1 MKFSH
6 VCSVV
11 LVLSCAGVGCNRLHR
26 HKLTPLPQAQAPT
39 VPAQN
44 TQPVT
49 PPPAAPAPAPVETA
63 PSTTPAPA
71 PETQPAPKP
80 KRKKI
85 HSNKGHRKQNKKV
98 VTDNA
103 AAKPAAGGLAQTA
116 SNGAS
121 TATPAASPIGQ
132 LSADDS
138 SGNPALRQQTI
149 DLISSTEKR
158 LKTVNSKLAA
168 SRQETMVQVQSFLTQ
183 AKQALE
189 INDLQGANTLATKA
203 KILVDE
209 LLK

>member
-1 MKFSH
+1 
-6 VCSVV
+6 
-11 LVLSCAGVGCNRLHR
+11 
-26 HKLTPLPQAQAPT
+26 
-39 VPAQN
+39 VPSN
-44 TQPVT
+44 TQ
-49 PPPAAPAPAPVETA
+49 
-63 PSTTPAPA
+63 A
-71 PETQPAPKP
+71 PETPPAPTP
-80 KRKKI
+80 KHKKA
-85 HSNKGHRKQNKKV
+85 HSSNGRRKQNKKV

-103 AAKPAAGGLAQTA
+103 AAKPAAGGAAQTA
-116 SNGAS
+116 SNG
-121 TATPAASPIGQ
+121 TPTTTPAVSPIGQ

-189 INDLQGANTLATKA
+189 FNDLQGANTLATKA